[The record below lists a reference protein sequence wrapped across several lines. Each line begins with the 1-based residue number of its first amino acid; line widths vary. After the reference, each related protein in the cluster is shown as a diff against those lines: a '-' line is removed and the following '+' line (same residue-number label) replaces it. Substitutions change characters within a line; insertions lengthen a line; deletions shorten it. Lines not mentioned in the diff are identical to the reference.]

1 MFTSVM
7 AVTLDVDVDV
17 EVNSN
22 PPQILKPC
30 RKQSIIY
37 LQII

>member
-22 PPQILKPC
+22 PSADLKAL
-30 RKQSIIY
+30 S
-37 LQII
+37 